1 MSAYVQDFFQKE
13 SFVANF
19 VSRYEKEEMKLQRD
33 WVLQEARLKPDS
45 TVLDLGC
52 GPGFLMEQVTHQ
64 LGSSGKLFGIDMS
77 DRMIELAQH
86 RVAPVFK
93 AEELSFH
100 VGKAQSMPYSDNV
113 FDTIIS
119 MQVLEYCPDIGP
131 TLQECGRVLQPG
143 GSMFLLDTDWDT
155 LVVHS
160 TDTALFHRIRDAYKK
175 HFPIPD
181 LPRRLSSIVVSIP
194 GLQITRVL
202 SLPLVKWGSDV
213 QGSWLD
219 TGFIADRAEAN
230 GMNAGE
236 VQAWRQDQD
245 QLHMLESSFRSVQRF
260 LFVLT
265 KL

>member
-1 MSAYVQDFFQKE
+1 
-13 SFVANF
+13 
-19 VSRYEKEEMKLQRD
+19 
-33 WVLQEARLKPDS
+33 
-45 TVLDLGC
+45 
-52 GPGFLMEQVTHQ
+52 
-64 LGSSGKLFGIDMS
+64 
-77 DRMIELAQH
+77 
-86 RVAPVFK
+86 
-93 AEELSFH
+93 
-100 VGKAQSMPYSDNV
+100 
-113 FDTIIS
+113 
-119 MQVLEYCPDIGP
+119 
-131 TLQECGRVLQPG
+131 
-143 GSMFLLDTDWDT
+143 MFLLDTDWDT